1 MFLIMVSVPSMGG
14 GMGQERFMA
23 KDIKE
28 QKIRHDSQVL
38 KTYYILNYRQGLSGK
53 QNFDL

>member
-1 MFLIMVSVPSMGG
+1 MFLIMVSVPRMGG
-14 GMGQERFMA
+14 GVGQERFIA

-38 KTYYILNYRQGLSGK
+38 KNILNYRQGLSGK